1 MSENDVIWKSE
12 PLDLIILDLLRRKE
26 GSLKDDEL
34 FEMLK
39 SMFKEISLPTL
50 NKTLMKLE
58 LTGKINVSSL
68 KKGKLITVVKQKES

>member
-1 MSENDVIWKSE
+1 MSENDTVWRSE

-39 SMFKEISLPTL
+39 SMVKEISLPIL
-50 NKTLMKLE
+50 NKVLMKLE

-68 KKGKLITVVKQKES
+68 KKGKLITIIKQKES

>member
-1 MSENDVIWKSE
+1 MSENDVIWRSE

-39 SMFKEISLPTL
+39 SMVKEISLSTF
-50 NKTLMKLE
+50 NKVIMKLE

-68 KKGKLITVVKQKES
+68 KKGKLITMIKQKES